1 MEDVMNN
8 FIDDTIAAISTSTMT
23 SGGISVIR
31 VSGNKA
37 IDITDKV
44 FKSKKNIKLSD
55 VASHTVHYG
64 NICDSETGEIIDEV
78 LCIVMKAPN
87 TYTREDV
94 VEIDCHGGILVTRKV
109 LESIL
114 KAGARPAEPGEFTKR
129 AFLNG
134 RIDLSQ
140 AEAVIDVIN
149 SKNEYAL
156 KSSVSQ
162 LDGKLS
168 EKIKEIRGILLNHV
182 AYIEAA
188 LDDPEHISLE
198 NYVDNVQYDV
208 DKCVDIVDKLLKT
221 ADNGRIMRDGIRTV
235 ILGKTNAG
243 KSSLLNA
250 LAKEERAI
258 VTDIEGTT
266 RDVLE
271 EQINLSGIVLNLID
285 TAGIRETDDYVES
298 IGVEKAKKYAEDADL
313 IIFVVDSSRPLDD
326 NDEEIISLI
335 KDKKVLVLL
344 NKSDMDAVVTKEDI
358 LAKMNCEAVSISAK
372 KHEGL
377 DELEETVKQ
386 MFFTGKISFN
396 EEIYI
401 TNARHKNLLNE
412 ALISLKLVREGI
424 DSGMSEDFLTIDIM
438 TAYEKLGLIIGEEVE
453 DDLADKIFKEF
464 CMGK

>member
-1 MEDVMNN
+1 MEH
-8 FIDDTIAAISTSTMT
+8 TIAAIATSTMS

-31 VSGNKA
+31 LSGEDA
-37 IDITDKV
+37 IKIADKI
-44 FKSKKNIKLSD
+44 FKSVKGIKLTD

-64 NICDSETGEIIDEV
+64 HIVSNEKVIDEV
-78 LCIVMKAPN
+78 LVIVMRAPN

-109 LESIL
+109 LEACID
-114 KAGARPAEPGEFTKR
+114 AGASPAQPGEFTKR

-149 SKNEYAL
+149 SKNDYAL
-156 KSSVSQ
+156 KSSVNQ
-162 LDGKLS
+162 LDGVLS
-168 EKIKEIRGILLNHV
+168 RKIRKIREIIINHV

-188 LDDPEHISLE
+188 LDDPEHISLD
-198 NYVDNVQYDV
+198 NYVDNVKNDV
-208 DKCVDIVDKLLKT
+208 DNCVNIVDNLVKN
-221 ADNGRIMRDGIRTV
+221 AENGRIMHDGINTV

-271 EQINLSGIVLNLID
+271 EQINIGGITLNLID
-285 TAGIRETDDYVES
+285 TAGIRKTEDIVEN
-298 IGVEKAKKYAEDADL
+298 IGVEKAKKIASNADL
-313 IIFVVDSSRPLDD
+313 IIYVVDGSRPLDN
-326 NDEEIISLI
+326 NDTEIMELI
-335 KDKKVLVLL
+335 KEKKVIVLL
-344 NKSDMDAVVTKEDI
+344 NKSDIGQIVSKNDLNCLSCYDIISISTKE
-358 LAKMNCEAVSISAK
+358 ET
-372 KHEGL
+372 GL
-377 DELEETVKQ
+377 DKLKESIKNL
-386 MFFTGKISFN
+386 FFTGDITSN

-401 TNARHKNLLNE
+401 TNARHKSLLKE
-412 ALISLKLVREGI
+412 ALNSLKLVSEGI
-424 DSGMSEDFLTIDIM
+424 DNGVSEDFLTIDLM
-438 TAYEKLGLIIGEEVE
+438 NGYEKLGLIIGEAVE
-453 DDLADKIFKEF
+453 DDLADQIFSKF

>member
-1 MEDVMNN
+1 MEH
-8 FIDDTIAAISTSTMT
+8 TIAAISTSTMS
-23 SGGISVIR
+23 SGGISIVRMSGKDAIETADKIF
-31 VSGNKA
+31 VS
-37 IDITDKV
+37 
-44 FKSKKNIKLSD
+44 KNGKKLSE
-55 VASHTVHYG
+55 ASSHTVHYG
-64 NICDSETGEIIDEV
+64 NIVDEDGNIIDEV
-78 LCIVMKAPN
+78 LVIVMRAPN

-109 LESIL
+109 LEAVI
-114 KAGARPAEPGEFTKR
+114 KAGAKPAEPGEFTKR

-168 EKIKEIRGILLNHV
+168 AKIKEIREVILNHV

-188 LDDPEHISLE
+188 LDDPEHISLD
-198 NYVDNVQYDV
+198 NYVNNIEKDVDNCVDNVY
-208 DKCVDIVDKLLKT
+208 KLLKT
-221 ADNGRIMRDGIRTV
+221 SDNGRIMRDGIRTV

-271 EQINLSGIVLNLID
+271 EQVNLGGVTLNLVD
-285 TAGIRETDDYVES
+285 TAGIRKTDDYVES
-298 IGVEKAKKYAEDADL
+298 IGVEKAKKYAQDADL
-313 IIFVVDSSRPLDD
+313 VIFVVDSSRPLDK
-326 NDEEIISLI
+326 NDDDIISLI
-335 KDKKVLVLL
+335 QNKNVIVLL
-344 NKSDMDAVVTKEDI
+344 NKSDMEQVVKPED
-358 LAKMNCEAVSISAK
+358 LKNLNKFSMVSISAK
-372 KHEGL
+372 NETGL
-377 DELEETVKQ
+377 DKLEHAIKD
-386 MFFTGKISFN
+386 MFFNGEISFN

-401 TNARHKNLLNE
+401 TNVRHKTLLQE
-412 ALISLKLVREGI
+412 ALDSLHMVKDGI
-424 DSGMSEDFLTIDIM
+424 NQGMSEDFLTIDLM
-438 TAYEKLGLIIGEEVE
+438 TAYEKLGMIIGEEVE
-453 DDLADKIFKEF
+453 DDLADRIFSKF

>member
-1 MEDVMNN
+1 MEH
-8 FIDDTIAAISTSTMT
+8 TIAAISTSTMS
-23 SGGISVIR
+23 SGGISIVRMSGKDAIETADKIF
-31 VSGNKA
+31 VS
-37 IDITDKV
+37 
-44 FKSKKNIKLSD
+44 KNGKKLSE
-55 VASHTVHYG
+55 ASSHTVHYG
-64 NICDSETGEIIDEV
+64 NIVDEDGNIIDEV
-78 LCIVMKAPN
+78 LVIVMRAPN

-109 LESIL
+109 LEAAI
-114 KAGARPAEPGEFTKR
+114 KAGAKPAEPGEFTKR

-168 EKIKEIRGILLNHV
+168 AKIKEIREVILNHV

-188 LDDPEHISLE
+188 LDDPEHISLD
-198 NYVDNVQYDV
+198 NYVNNIEKDVDNCVDNVY
-208 DKCVDIVDKLLKT
+208 KLLKT
-221 ADNGRIMRDGIRTV
+221 SDNGRIMRDGIRTV

-271 EQINLSGIVLNLID
+271 EQVNLGGVTLNLVD
-285 TAGIRETDDYVES
+285 TAGIRKTDDYVES
-298 IGVEKAKKYAEDADL
+298 IGVEKAKKYAQDADL
-313 IIFVVDSSRPLDD
+313 VIFDVDSSRPLDK
-326 NDEEIISLI
+326 NDDDIISLI
-335 KDKKVLVLL
+335 QNKNVIVLL
-344 NKSDMDAVVTKEDI
+344 NKSDMEQVVKPED
-358 LAKMNCEAVSISAK
+358 LKNLNKFSMVSISAK
-372 KHEGL
+372 NETGL
-377 DELEETVKQ
+377 DKLEHAIKD
-386 MFFTGKISFN
+386 MFFNGEISFN

-401 TNARHKNLLNE
+401 TNVRHKTLLQE
-412 ALISLKLVREGI
+412 ALDSLHMVKDGI
-424 DSGMSEDFLTIDIM
+424 NQGMSEDFLTIDLM
-438 TAYEKLGLIIGEEVE
+438 TAYEKLGMIIGEEVE
-453 DDLADKIFKEF
+453 DDLADRIFSKF

>member
-1 MEDVMNN
+1 ME
-8 FIDDTIAAISTSTMT
+8 DTIAAIATSTMS

-31 VSGNKA
+31 ISGDNA
-37 IDITDKV
+37 LEIADSV
-44 FKSKKNIKLSD
+44 FHSKKNKKLSEA
-55 VASHTVHYG
+55 ASHTVHYG
-64 NICDSETGEIIDEV
+64 NIINPENGEHIDEV
-78 LCIVMKAPN
+78 LAIVMKAPN

-109 LESIL
+109 LETVIQ
-114 KAGARPAEPGEFTKR
+114 AGARPAEPGEFTKR

-140 AEAVIDVIN
+140 AEAVIDLIN

-168 EKIKEIRGILLNHV
+168 EKIREIREILLNHL

-188 LDDPEHISLE
+188 LDDPEHIELE
-198 NYVDNVQYDV
+198 NYVNKIEKDV
-208 DKCVDIVDKLLKT
+208 DNCVNNVDKMLKT
-221 ADNGRIMRDGIRTV
+221 YENGRIMRDGIRTV

-250 LAKEERAI
+250 LAKEDRAI

-271 EQINLSGIVLNLID
+271 EQIKIGEVQINLVD
-285 TAGIRETDDYVES
+285 TAGIRHTDDYVES
-298 IGVEKAKKYAEDADL
+298 IGVEKAKKLAKDADL
-313 IIFVVDSSRPLDD
+313 IIFVVDCSRPLDK

-335 KDKKVLVLL
+335 KDKKVIVLL
-344 NKSDMDAVVTKEDI
+344 NKSDMEAVVTKNDLKELLDCSV
-358 LAKMNCEAVSISAK
+358 LSISAK
-372 KHEGL
+372 HETGL
-377 DELEETVKQ
+377 DELEQTIND
-386 MFFTGKISFN
+386 MFFEGGISFN
-396 EEIYI
+396 EEVYI
-401 TNARHKNLLNE
+401 TNARHKNLLKETLESLVCVKN
-412 ALISLKLVREGI
+412 LIASGI
-424 DSGMSEDFLTIDIM
+424 SEDLMTIDLM
-438 TAYEKLGLIIGEEVE
+438 AAYKSLGLIIGEEVE
-453 DDLADKIFKEF
+453 DDLADQIFTKF

>member
-1 MEDVMNN
+1 MEH
-8 FIDDTIAAISTSTMT
+8 TIAAISTSTMS
-23 SGGISVIR
+23 SGGISIVRMSGKDAIETADKIF
-31 VSGNKA
+31 VS
-37 IDITDKV
+37 
-44 FKSKKNIKLSD
+44 KNGKKLSE
-55 VASHTVHYG
+55 ASSHTVHYG
-64 NICDSETGEIIDEV
+64 NIVDEDGNIIDEV
-78 LCIVMKAPN
+78 LVIVMRAPN

-109 LESIL
+109 LEAAI
-114 KAGARPAEPGEFTKR
+114 KAGAKPAEPGEFTKR

-168 EKIKEIRGILLNHV
+168 AKIKEIREVILNHV

-188 LDDPEHISLE
+188 LDDPEHISLD
-198 NYVDNVQYDV
+198 NYVDNVY
-208 DKCVDIVDKLLKT
+208 KLLKT
-221 ADNGRIMRDGIRTV
+221 SDNGRIMRDGIRTV

-271 EQINLSGIVLNLID
+271 EQVNLGGVTLNLVD
-285 TAGIRETDDYVES
+285 TAGIRKTDDYVES
-298 IGVEKAKKYAEDADL
+298 IGVEKAKKYAQDADL
-313 IIFVVDSSRPLDD
+313 VIFVVDSSRPLDK
-326 NDEEIISLI
+326 NDDDIISLI
-335 KDKKVLVLL
+335 QNKNVIVLL
-344 NKSDMDAVVTKEDI
+344 NKSDMEQVVKPED
-358 LAKMNCEAVSISAK
+358 LKNLNKFSMVSISAK
-372 KHEGL
+372 NETGL
-377 DELEETVKQ
+377 DKLEHAIKD
-386 MFFTGKISFN
+386 MFFNGEISFN

-401 TNARHKNLLNE
+401 TNVRHKTLLQE
-412 ALISLKLVREGI
+412 ALDSLHMVKDGI
-424 DSGMSEDFLTIDIM
+424 NQGMSEDFLTIDLM
-438 TAYEKLGLIIGEEVE
+438 TAYEKLGMIIGEEVE
-453 DDLADKIFKEF
+453 DDLADRIFSKF

>member
-1 MEDVMNN
+1 MEH
-8 FIDDTIAAISTSTMT
+8 TIAAISTSTMS
-23 SGGISVIR
+23 SGGISIVRMSGKDAIETADKIF
-31 VSGNKA
+31 VS
-37 IDITDKV
+37 
-44 FKSKKNIKLSD
+44 KNGKKLSE
-55 VASHTVHYG
+55 VSSHTVHYG
-64 NICDSETGEIIDEV
+64 NIVDEDGNIIDEV
-78 LCIVMKAPN
+78 LVIVMRAPN

-109 LESIL
+109 LEAAI
-114 KAGARPAEPGEFTKR
+114 KAGAKPAEPGEFTKR

-168 EKIKEIRGILLNHV
+168 AKIKEIREVILNHV

-188 LDDPEHISLE
+188 LDDPEHISLD
-198 NYVDNVQYDV
+198 NYVNNIEKDVDNCVDNVY
-208 DKCVDIVDKLLKT
+208 KLLKT
-221 ADNGRIMRDGIRTV
+221 SDNGRIMRDGIRTV

-271 EQINLSGIVLNLID
+271 EQVNLGGVTLNLVD
-285 TAGIRETDDYVES
+285 TAGIRKTDDYVES
-298 IGVEKAKKYAEDADL
+298 IGVEKAKKYAQDADL
-313 IIFVVDSSRPLDD
+313 VIFVVDSSRPLDK
-326 NDEEIISLI
+326 NDDDIISLI
-335 KDKKVLVLL
+335 QNKNVIVLL
-344 NKSDMDAVVTKEDI
+344 NKSDMEQVVKPED
-358 LAKMNCEAVSISAK
+358 LKNLNKFSMVSISANN
-372 KHEGL
+372 ETGL
-377 DELEETVKQ
+377 DKLEHAIKD
-386 MFFTGKISFN
+386 MFFNGEISFN

-401 TNARHKNLLNE
+401 TNVRHKTLLQE
-412 ALISLKLVREGI
+412 ALDSLHMVKDGI
-424 DSGMSEDFLTIDIM
+424 NQGMSEDFLTIDLM
-438 TAYEKLGLIIGEEVE
+438 TAYEKLGMIIGEEVE
-453 DDLADKIFKEF
+453 DDLADRIFSKF

>member
-1 MEDVMNN
+1 MEH
-8 FIDDTIAAISTSTMT
+8 TIAAIATSTMS

-31 VSGNKA
+31 LSGEDA
-37 IDITDKV
+37 IKIADKI
-44 FKSKKNIKLSD
+44 FKSVKGIKLTD

-64 NICDSETGEIIDEV
+64 HIVSNEKVIDEV
-78 LCIVMKAPN
+78 LVIVMRAPN

-109 LESIL
+109 LEACID
-114 KAGARPAEPGEFTKR
+114 AGASPAQPGEFTKR

-149 SKNEYAL
+149 SKNDYAL
-156 KSSVSQ
+156 KSSVNQ
-162 LDGKLS
+162 LDGVLS
-168 EKIKEIRGILLNHV
+168 RKIRKIREIIINHV

-188 LDDPEHISLE
+188 LDDPEHISLD
-198 NYVDNVQYDV
+198 NYVDNVKNDV
-208 DKCVDIVDKLLKT
+208 DNCVNIVDNLVKN
-221 ADNGRIMRDGIRTV
+221 AENGRIMHDGINTV

-271 EQINLSGIVLNLID
+271 EQINIGGITLNLID
-285 TAGIRETDDYVES
+285 TAGIRKTEDIVEN
-298 IGVEKAKKYAEDADL
+298 IGVEKAKKIASNADL
-313 IIFVVDSSRPLDD
+313 IIYVVDGSRPLDN
-326 NDEEIISLI
+326 NDTDIMELI
-335 KDKKVLVLL
+335 KEKKVIVLL
-344 NKSDMDAVVTKEDI
+344 NKSDIGQIVSKNDLNCLSCYDI
-358 LAKMNCEAVSISAK
+358 ISISAK
-372 KHEGL
+372 EETGL
-377 DELEETVKQ
+377 DKLEDSIKNL
-386 MFFTGKISFN
+386 FFTGDITSN

-401 TNARHKNLLNE
+401 TNARHKSLLKE
-412 ALISLKLVREGI
+412 ALNSLKLVSEGI
-424 DSGMSEDFLTIDIM
+424 DNGVSEDFLTIDLM
-438 TAYEKLGLIIGEEVE
+438 NGYEKLGLIIGEAVE
-453 DDLADKIFKEF
+453 DDLADQIFSKF

>member
-1 MEDVMNN
+1 MEH
-8 FIDDTIAAISTSTMT
+8 TIAAIATSTMS

-31 VSGNKA
+31 LSGEDA
-37 IDITDKV
+37 IKIADKI
-44 FKSKKNIKLSD
+44 FKSVKGIKLTD

-64 NICDSETGEIIDEV
+64 HIVSNEKVIDEV
-78 LCIVMKAPN
+78 LVIVMRAPN

-109 LESIL
+109 LEACID
-114 KAGARPAEPGEFTKR
+114 AGASPAQPGEFTKR

-149 SKNEYAL
+149 SKNDYAL
-156 KSSVSQ
+156 KSSVNQ
-162 LDGKLS
+162 LDGVLS
-168 EKIKEIRGILLNHV
+168 RKIRKIREIIINHV

-188 LDDPEHISLE
+188 LDDPEHISLD
-198 NYVDNVQYDV
+198 NYVDNVKNDV
-208 DKCVDIVDKLLKT
+208 DNCVNIVDNLVKN
-221 ADNGRIMRDGIRTV
+221 AENGRIMHDGINTV

-271 EQINLSGIVLNLID
+271 EQINIGGITLNLID
-285 TAGIRETDDYVES
+285 TAGIRKTEDIVEN
-298 IGVEKAKKYAEDADL
+298 IGVEKAKKIASNADL
-313 IIFVVDSSRPLDD
+313 IIYVVDGSRPLDN
-326 NDEEIISLI
+326 NDTEIMELI
-335 KDKKVLVLL
+335 KEKKVIVLL
-344 NKSDMDAVVTKEDI
+344 NKSDIGQIVSKNDLNCLSCYDI
-358 LAKMNCEAVSISAK
+358 ISISAK
-372 KHEGL
+372 EETGL
-377 DELEETVKQ
+377 DKLENSIKNL
-386 MFFTGKISFN
+386 FFTGDITSN

-401 TNARHKNLLNE
+401 TNARHKSLLKE
-412 ALISLKLVREGI
+412 ALNSLKLVSEGI
-424 DSGMSEDFLTIDIM
+424 DNGVSEDFLTIDLM
-438 TAYEKLGLIIGEEVE
+438 NGYEKLGLIIGEAVE
-453 DDLADKIFKEF
+453 DDLADQIFSKF

>member
-1 MEDVMNN
+1 MEH
-8 FIDDTIAAISTSTMT
+8 TIAAIATSTMS

-31 VSGNKA
+31 LSGEDA
-37 IDITDKV
+37 IKIADKI
-44 FKSKKNIKLSD
+44 FKSVKGIKLTD

-64 NICDSETGEIIDEV
+64 HIVSNEKVIDEV
-78 LCIVMKAPN
+78 LVIVMRAPN

-109 LESIL
+109 LEACID
-114 KAGARPAEPGEFTKR
+114 AGASPAQPGEFTKR

-149 SKNEYAL
+149 SKNDYAL
-156 KSSVSQ
+156 KSSVNQ
-162 LDGKLS
+162 LDGVLS
-168 EKIKEIRGILLNHV
+168 RKIRKIREIIINHV

-188 LDDPEHISLE
+188 LDDPEHISLD
-198 NYVDNVQYDV
+198 NYVDNVKNDV
-208 DKCVDIVDKLLKT
+208 DNCVNIVDNLVKN
-221 ADNGRIMRDGIRTV
+221 AENGRIMHDGINTV

-271 EQINLSGIVLNLID
+271 EQINIGGITLNLID
-285 TAGIRETDDYVES
+285 TAGIRKTEDIVEN
-298 IGVEKAKKYAEDADL
+298 IGVEKAKKIASNADL
-313 IIFVVDSSRPLDD
+313 IIYVVDGSRPLDN
-326 NDEEIISLI
+326 NDTDIMELI
-335 KDKKVLVLL
+335 KEKKVIVLL
-344 NKSDMDAVVTKEDI
+344 NKSDIGQIVSKNDLNCLSCYDI
-358 LAKMNCEAVSISAK
+358 ISISAK
-372 KHEGL
+372 EETGL
-377 DELEETVKQ
+377 DKLENSIKNL
-386 MFFTGKISFN
+386 FFTGDITSN

-401 TNARHKNLLNE
+401 TNARHKSLLKE
-412 ALISLKLVREGI
+412 ALNSLKLVSEGI
-424 DSGMSEDFLTIDIM
+424 DNGVSEDFLTIDLM
-438 TAYEKLGLIIGEEVE
+438 NGYEKLGLIIGEAVE
-453 DDLADKIFKEF
+453 DDLADQIFSKF